1 MDSQQHATGIV
12 TTDPPNQ
19 FVTACCHVVEVHGV
33 EVGGIGRRTVE
44 SEDDDTE
51 GTEPPHDDDDDDVV
65 VVVISSQ

>member
-19 FVTACCHVVEVHGV
+19 FVTACCHVVEVNGV
-33 EVGGIGRRTVE
+33 EVGVGRRTVE
-44 SEDDDTE
+44 SEEDDTE
-51 GTEPPHDDDDDDVV
+51 GTEPPHDDDDDAVV